1 MSELDF
7 RYLNR
12 PTRRTEDRRLVT
24 GRGRYVDDVA
34 IPGALHACFVRSPHA
49 HARIVSIDASDA
61 LALHGVVAVVTGRDL
76 AQWTTPL
83 RMAPPIEGLVP
94 VEIETLPTAVARFQ
108 GDPVAC
114 VVARDRYIA
123 EDAAER
129 VLVDYEA
136 LPAVTDMWQAL
147 EPGAPQVDPMVYG
160 NLVSHQVFTAGDP
173 AAAEARAHRVVEAHF
188 SQQRQTHVPIETRGC
203 AAVWD
208 AGRGHLTFHVGT
220 QVPHPLR
227 TQLATRLLLDESQV
241 TVISPDVGGSFGQ
254 KIALYREELTVA
266 ALARELRRPVRW
278 REDRLENLTAAAN
291 SREDFCRTRAA
302 VDAHGTLLSL
312 TLELREDFGAYCF
325 FPANYLARVVAMI
338 VTGPYRISDYTYD
351 VKIALSNKC
360 GNAPMRAPMSITSWV
375 MEGTMEAIARELGL
389 DPVEV
394 RRRNLIAPHELPY
407 RTPTGERL
415 EDITPGETFEGVLRA
430 IDYEAFR
437 MRQRD
442 ARMRGHYLGLGLCNV
457 VEPTTYGSRFYK
469 ASGIPGSGHEASWV
483 RIEPGGMVN
492 ASVGLG
498 PSGQGYESAMAN
510 AVAEGLGV
518 EPARVRI
525 HMGHTDIAPYG
536 MGSRGA
542 RSGTA
547 GGGALYL
554 CAREARHKVLAI
566 AAARLDVSVQSLRMI
581 DGRIE
586 YCGGGNTTAV
596 HPLWRETGLTL
607 ADIAQSAYLDPTSLP
622 AGLTPGL
629 EFHLAYDPPAM
640 TYSNSAHA
648 CEVEVD
654 VATGAIRVARYVV
667 AEDCGTLLNP
677 TVVEGQQ
684 HGAISMGLSGALFEH
699 VVYDETG
706 QNTTGSLAEY
716 LIATATELPN
726 IEIIPMHTP
735 NRTTA
740 AGIKGMAEGGVMGA
754 LGALTNAVNDAL
766 APFQVVAWQH
776 PLTPMAMRDLLR
788 GRTARTRGD

>member
-1 MSELDF
+1 MRDSGF

-12 PTRRTEDRRLVT
+12 PVRRTEDRRLVT
-24 GRGRYVDDVA
+24 GQGRYIDDIAV
-34 IPGALHACFVRSPHA
+34 PGVLHACFVRSPHA
-49 HARIVSIDASDA
+49 HARIVSIDTADA
-61 LALHGVVAVVTGRDL
+61 LALPGVVAVVTGEEL
-76 AQWTTPL
+76 AQWTKPL

-94 VEIETLPTAVARFQ
+94 VEVETLPTTTVRFQ

-114 VVARDRYIA
+114 VVACDRYVA
-123 EDAAER
+123 EDAAE
-129 VLVDYEA
+129 LVQVEYDA
-136 LPAVTDMWQAL
+136 LPAVTDMWRAL
-147 EPGAPQVDPMVYG
+147 EPDAPQVDPMVAG
-160 NLVSHQVFTAGDP
+160 NLVSHQTFAVGDP
-173 AAAEARAHRVVEAHF
+173 AAVEARAHRVVEACF
-188 SQQRQTHVPIETRGC
+188 DQQRQTHVPIETRGC
-203 AAVWD
+203 VAVWD
-208 AGRGHLTFHVGT
+208 LGREHLTFHVGT

-227 TQLATRLLLDESQV
+227 TQLAARLSLDESQV

-266 ALARELRRPVRW
+266 ALARALRRPVRW

-302 VDAHGTLLSL
+302 VDEHGTLLSL
-312 TLELREDFGAYCF
+312 TLEMREDFGAYCF

-338 VTGPYRISDYTYD
+338 VTGPYRVDHYAYD
-351 VKIALSNKC
+351 VKIVLSHKC

-375 MEGTMEAIARELGL
+375 MEGTMDAIARELGL
-389 DPVEV
+389 DPVDV

-407 RTPTGERL
+407 RTPTGECL
-415 EDITPGETFEGVLRA
+415 EDITPTETFDGVLRA
-430 IDYEAFR
+430 VDYEGFR
-437 MRQRD
+437 ERQRD
-442 ARMRGHYLGLGLCNV
+442 ARTRGRYLGLGLCNV

-469 ASGIPGSGHEASWV
+469 AAGISGSGHEASWV
-483 RIEPGGMVN
+483 RIEPSGIVN

-518 EPARVRI
+518 EPSRVRV
-525 HMGHTDIAPYG
+525 HMGHTDVAPYG

-547 GGGALYL
+547 GGGALFL
-554 CAREARHKVLAI
+554 CAQEARRKVLTI
-566 AAARLDVSVQSLRMI
+566 AAGRLGVDAQALRMV
-581 DGRIE
+581 DGRVE
-586 YCGGGNTTAV
+586 RRDASGDDAWLDTA
-596 HPLWRETGLTL
+596 LTL
-607 ADIAQSAYLDPTSLP
+607 ADIARQAYLDPTSLP
-622 AGLTPGL
+622 DGLTPGL
-629 EFHLAYDPPAM
+629 EFHLTYDPPAM

-654 VATGAIRVARYVV
+654 VATGAISIARYVV

-684 HGAISMGLSGALFEH
+684 HGAIAMGLSGALFEH
-699 VVYDETG
+699 VVYDEAG
-706 QNTTGSLAEY
+706 QNTTGSLADY
-716 LIATATELPN
+716 LIATATELPD

-766 APFQVVAWQH
+766 APFGVVATQH

-788 GRTARTRGD
+788 GRSSRTG

>member
-1 MSELDF
+1 MRDPGF

-12 PTRRTEDRRLVT
+12 PTRRTEDRRLLT
-24 GRGRYVDDVA
+24 GHGRYIDDIA

-49 HARIVSIDASDA
+49 HARIVSIDERAARA
-61 LALHGVVAVVTGRDL
+61 LPGVVAVVTGREL
-76 AQWTTPL
+76 AQWTKPL
-83 RMAPPIEGLVP
+83 RVAPPIEGLLP
-94 VEIETLPTAVARFQ
+94 VEVETLPTAVVRFQ

-114 VVARDRYIA
+114 IVACDRYVA
-123 EDAAER
+123 EDAAE
-129 VLVDYEA
+129 LVQVEYDA
-136 LPAVTDMWQAL
+136 LPAVTDMWRAL
-147 EPGAPQVDPMVYG
+147 EPDAPQVDPMVSG
-160 NLVSHQVFTAGDP
+160 NLVSHQTFTAGDP
-173 AAAEARAHRVVEAHF
+173 AAAEACAYRVVEASF
-188 SQQRQTHVPIETRGC
+188 GQQRQTHVPIETRGC

-208 AGRGHLTFHVGT
+208 IGREHLTFHVGT

-227 TQLATRLLLDESQV
+227 TQLAARLSLDESQV

-266 ALARELRRPVRW
+266 ALARALRRPVRW

-302 VDAHGTLLSL
+302 VDERGTLLSL
-312 TLELREDFGAYCF
+312 TLEMREDFGAYCF

-338 VTGPYRISDYTYD
+338 VTGPYRVDQYAYD
-351 VKIALSNKC
+351 VKIVLSNKC

-375 MEGTMEAIARELGL
+375 MEGTMDAIARELGL
-389 DPVEV
+389 DPVDV

-415 EDITPGETFEGVLRA
+415 EDITPTETFDGVLHA
-430 IDYEAFR
+430 VDYEGFR
-437 MRQRD
+437 KRQRD
-442 ARMRGHYLGLGLCNV
+442 ARKNGRYLGLGLCNV

-469 ASGIPGSGHEASWV
+469 AAGIAGSGHEASWV
-483 RIEPGGMVN
+483 RIEPSGTVN

-510 AVAEGLGV
+510 AVAEGLGI
-518 EPARVRI
+518 EPSRVRI
-525 HMGHTDIAPYG
+525 HMGHTDVAPYG

-547 GGGALYL
+547 GGGALFL
-554 CAREARHKVLAI
+554 CAQDARRKVLTI
-566 AAARLDVSVQSLRMI
+566 AAARLGADAQSLRMV
-581 DGRIE
+581 DGRVE
-586 YCGGGNTTAV
+586 RREGEGDGEDAWHDTA
-596 HPLWRETGLTL
+596 LTL
-607 ADIAQSAYLDPTSLP
+607 ADIARQAYLDPTSLP
-622 AGLTPGL
+622 EGLTPGL
-629 EFHLAYDPPAM
+629 EFHLTYDPPAM

-654 VATGAIRVARYVV
+654 VATGAISIARYVV

-684 HGAISMGLSGALFEH
+684 HGAIAMGLSGALFEH
-699 VVYDETG
+699 VIYDETG
-706 QNTTGSLAEY
+706 QNTTGSLADY
-716 LIATATELPN
+716 LIATATELPD
-726 IEIIPMHTP
+726 IEIVPMHTP

-766 APFQVVAWQH
+766 APFGAVASQH

-788 GRTARTRGD
+788 GRSARAQID